1 MAHDMCRYED
11 MVYTNWA
18 LAAEQRTSEG
28 LNRPLVVRDST
39 NGTLKVNFGKETLE
53 TLMETKNLKKD
64 FPRRDVPKKAREI
77 FKRFSDF
84 RNYNNSLEQMVM
96 LYNYLKTDM
105 EACEFSLI
113 ADEVAELDKSLK
125 QAEQSLTWNS
135 NGIWDYIEGL
145 RTAAL
150 DLNTRVKQAQVN
162 VVKIDTEINQWAE
175 LPLFKRGEKDGE
187 QGLLDLE
194 TREEKKK
201 QRYSEVEAAVDK
213 IKQLVLEN
221 ENLYKIRCGG
231 QELFK
236 RWRKYLQY
244 IDYMVSDGLLITIA
258 CSVGYLLDQT
268 DAQNDIL
275 PLFSVQLELNEPDIV
290 FCPSLDKEI
299 VNNFYDLS
307 VGVVDDIFHM
317 AALVPRVAL
326 QEGGTNNYLGVVSE
340 HEELSCLRT
349 LFMSRVELVIAQANA
364 DRLTY
369 KNYSYLWTES
379 RQEYMFYF
387 LKFSRQ
393 LTDDEILQFEDDE
406 KSLKKNPPGLDQIKE
421 KIDHYEDIHDHADQ
435 TDQIKIFEKWFKA
448 DVRPFKYVS
457 FN

>member
-1 MAHDMCRYED
+1 
-11 MVYTNWA
+11 
-18 LAAEQRTSEG
+18 
-28 LNRPLVVRDST
+28 
-39 NGTLKVNFGKETLE
+39 
-53 TLMETKNLKKD
+53 
-64 FPRRDVPKKAREI
+64 
-77 FKRFSDF
+77 
-84 RNYNNSLEQMVM
+84 
-96 LYNYLKTDM
+96 
-105 EACEFSLI
+105 
-113 ADEVAELDKSLK
+113 
-125 QAEQSLTWNS
+125 
-135 NGIWDYIEGL
+135 
-145 RTAAL
+145 
-150 DLNTRVKQAQVN
+150 
-162 VVKIDTEINQWAE
+162 
-175 LPLFKRGEKDGE
+175 
-187 QGLLDLE
+187 
-194 TREEKKK
+194 
-201 QRYSEVEAAVDK
+201 
-213 IKQLVLEN
+213 
-221 ENLYKIRCGG
+221 
-231 QELFK
+231 
-236 RWRKYLQY
+236 
-244 IDYMVSDGLLITIA
+244 MVSDGLLITIA

-268 DAQNDIL
+268 DAQNDIA

-299 VNNFYDLS
+299 VNNFYDLC

-326 QEGGTNNYLGVVSE
+326 LEGAANNYLGVVSE

-421 KIDHYEDIHDHADQ
+421 RIDHYEDIHDHADQ

-457 FN
+457 FNLIMSLMNKN